1 MKIAILCNEVKPV
14 PAVKGGAVETLVDLL
29 IKNNE
34 NYCSPID
41 ITVYSKYDK
50 KAEMSSKEI
59 KNTNFKFIKYNSLYE
74 RVFTVAERLLAK
86 FRLQKFMFFI
96 LTHPY
101 LINVTKELRKQ
112 KYDWIIVENRPLYIN
127 YLRRYL
133 KNDNIALHLHND
145 TINVENSYSLKVI
158 QLFDKVLS
166 VSDYISGRILQVCR
180 DEDSYKILTL
190 ENRINTNQFKPNQTY
205 QSFLSEKYKFTHEDI
220 ILLYHGRIIPEK
232 GVLELTKAFKQ
243 ALKKNP
249 DLKLVIIG
257 ELNESDY
264 VKDVRNELN
273 SLPPNKVILT
283 NYIEHSHLPKY
294 LNGGD
299 IIILP
304 SLWSEPF
311 GLTIVESMAVGK
323 PIISTRVGAIPE
335 ILSDGCGVLVDVN
348 EKLIDN
354 LSNQILRI
362 SNDKEYRLLLGKQ
375 AREKVVHNY
384 DSKMYLSDLIHK
396 LRD

>member
-34 NYCSPID
+34 SYSKPID

-50 KAEMSSKEI
+50 KAEMSSKGV

-74 RVFTVAERLLAK
+74 TSFTIVEKILAK
-86 FRLQKFMFFI
+86 FRLKKFMYFT

-101 LINVTKELRKQ
+101 VINVTKELREQ

-127 YLRRYL
+127 YLRKYL
-133 KNDNIALHLHND
+133 KNENIALHLHND
-145 TINVENSYSLKVI
+145 TINVENSYSVKVI

-166 VSDYISGRILQVCR
+166 VSDYISRRILQVCES
-180 DEDSYKILTL
+180 EDSYKIRTL
-190 ENRINTNQFKPNQTY
+190 ENRIDTNQFKPNKTY
-205 QSFLSEKYKFTHEDI
+205 ESFLSKKYKFTQEDL

-232 GVLELTKAFKQ
+232 GVLELIKAFKK
-243 ALKKNP
+243 ALRKNSF
-249 DLKLVIIG
+249 LKLVIIG
-257 ELNESDY
+257 ELNEGNY
-264 VKDVRNELN
+264 VEEVRNELN
-273 SLPPNKVILT
+273 SLPQNKVILT
-283 NYIEHSHLPKY
+283 NYVEHSHLPKY

-335 ILSDGCGVLVDVN
+335 ILSDDCGVLVDVN
-348 EKLIDN
+348 ENLIDN
-354 LSNQILRI
+354 LSNQILRV
-362 SNDKEYRLLLGKQ
+362 SSDKEYRVLLGKQ
-375 AREKVVHNY
+375 AREKVVNNY
-384 DSKMYLSDLIHK
+384 GSELYLCDLIHK
-396 LRD
+396 LKE